1 VKRNPVLGNRSSSQ
15 SARLPKTGSS
25 AKKNGAKKKRE
36 PQPKQILESRHGND
50 GRHAI
55 TYQLELVRCGKARCE
70 RWHGPY
76 WYAYWK
82 TGGRTKKRYIGKHFR
97 ELVPIPAELA
107 AQRAADE
114 ASVIAKRLRA
124 WEN

>member
-1 VKRNPVLGNRSSSQ
+1 VKRNPVLGNRSSS
-15 SARLPKTGSS
+15 SSTRLPKTGSS
-25 AKKNGAKKKRE
+25 AKKKERTPPA
-36 PQPKQILESRHGND
+36 KQILESRHGND

-114 ASVIAKRLRA
+114 ASVLAKRLRA
-124 WEN
+124 WES